1 MGRYKMTKTKSDWIR
16 ELNAKGLKSEEILQL
31 LKVTPKYL
39 REVLDPKYCKKAR
52 GWHSKGEPFKPRPVH
67 SGTCVKYT
75 VIDGVAVQCG
85 AKCKRQLCDEHAES
99 TLPIAHQ
106 WIRSNY
112 GGVIA

>member
-1 MGRYKMTKTKSDWIR
+1 MTKTKSDIIR
-16 ELNAKGLKSEEILQL
+16 ELFDNGLNRTQIVQKAGTTYRFI
-31 LKVTPKYL
+31 
-39 REVLDPKYCKKAR
+39 REVLGEIDDVR
-52 GWHSKGEPFKPRPVH
+52 RGTGWHSKGEPFKPRPVH

-112 GGVIA
+112 GGVTA